1 MEWLALHDPHDGQ
14 DEIGEEEE
22 GDGPVHGNDDSFG
35 VGDADEEEA
44 DGDFGPHEGEEGL
57 DPFSI
62 GVFLEFAEFVGGK
75 TRFAGAEAIVDFEEA
90 EGGADGCTEL

>member
-14 DEIGEEEE
+14 DDVGEEEK
-22 GDGPVHGNDDSFG
+22 GDGPVHGDLDLA
-35 VGDADEEEA
+35 GDGNTDEEEA

-62 GVFLEFAEFVGGK
+62 RVLLKFAEFVAGETGL
-75 TRFAGAEAIVDFEEA
+75 AGAEAIVYFEEA
-90 EGGADGCTEL
+90 EGGADGCAQL